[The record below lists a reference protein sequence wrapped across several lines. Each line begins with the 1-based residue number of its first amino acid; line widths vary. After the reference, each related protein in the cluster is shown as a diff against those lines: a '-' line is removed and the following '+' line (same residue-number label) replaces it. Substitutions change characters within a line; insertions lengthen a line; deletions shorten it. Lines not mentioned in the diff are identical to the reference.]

1 MTTTVFCRKYQK
13 ELPAMASPPYPGPKG
28 KEIFETVSRQAWQ
41 EWQKQQTMLIN
52 EKQLSMMNADH
63 RRYLQEEMDK
73 FFANEQHDV
82 AEGYVPPEK
91 D

>member
-13 ELPAMASPPYPGPKG
+13 DLPALTSPPYPGPKG
-28 KEIFETVSRQAWQ
+28 KEIFDTVSRQAWQ

>member
-1 MTTTVFCRKYQK
+1 MPRTVFCRKYQK
-13 ELPAMASPPYPGPKG
+13 DLPGLDTPPYPGSKG
-28 KEIFETVSRQAWQ
+28 QEIFEQVSRQAWQ

-73 FFANEQHDV
+73 FLSNEEHDT
-82 AEGYVPPEK
+82 ATGYVPPEH
-91 D
+91 